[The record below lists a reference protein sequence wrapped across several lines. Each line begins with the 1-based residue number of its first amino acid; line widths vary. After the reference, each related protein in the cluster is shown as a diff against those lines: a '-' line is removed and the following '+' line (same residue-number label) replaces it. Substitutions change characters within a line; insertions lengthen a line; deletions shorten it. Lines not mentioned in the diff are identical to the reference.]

1 MDSDISEQEEA
12 LLRRELVRARKVMNA
27 VLEGWA
33 ESSRTLTK
41 EHQRLVE
48 ETNQCR
54 ETARDKDAQIKDLA
68 RQLAAYE
75 NRTSPS
81 GKAASTSRKIKRRNS
96 RSLPSS

>member
-12 LLRRELVRARKVMNA
+12 LLRRELVRARKVMEA
-27 VLEGWA
+27 TLEGWA
-33 ESSRTLTK
+33 ENTRALTE

-48 ETNQCR
+48 ESNQYR
-54 ETARDKDAQIKDLA
+54 ETIKDQKAKLRDVL

-81 GKAASTSRKIKRRNS
+81 GKTASSRKIMRRSS
-96 RSLPSS
+96 RSPPSS